1 MKDRITVGAVAG
13 IIGGLVQVIYGRI
26 LVAVGLSQ
34 YSFTDFGEI
43 LILGTKVK
51 GIVPFLIGV
60 ITHTILGAMM
70 GVVLSYVIRH
80 SSSKYFLFKGM
91 GVGLGVYVF
100 AFASG
105 VYFKMPVINKAPISF
120 AITVLVGSTI
130 YGLVTAYA
138 LKKLTTNFRKYFDDD
153 YKGEQKHRTFKLSP
167 QPARKIEKDDRKV
180 KLKKPIKLR

>member
-26 LVAVGLSQ
+26 TVAVGLSQ

-43 LILGTKVK
+43 LILGTRVK
-51 GIVPFLIGV
+51 GIVPLLIGV
-60 ITHTILGAMM
+60 VTHIILGAMM

-80 SSSKYFLFKGM
+80 SSSKHYLFKGM

-105 VYFKMPVINKAPISF
+105 VYFKMPVIN
-120 AITVLVGSTI
+120 
-130 YGLVTAYA
+130 
-138 LKKLTTNFRKYFDDD
+138 
-153 YKGEQKHRTFKLSP
+153 
-167 QPARKIEKDDRKV
+167 
-180 KLKKPIKLR
+180 